1 MKTYLSFDSTCS
13 ANGSID
19 GPDDIHTPE
28 FLNTV
33 NSSGLRN
40 HELKLKE
47 GVPVMLLKN
56 IDQSS
61 GLCNGPRVSI
71 TRLGNRVLEAKIIS
85 GTNIGHKVFIPRL
98 TLTPSDNRIP
108 FKFQRR
114 QFPITL
120 SFPMT
125 INNSQG
131 QSLQHVGIYLQKPVF
146 SHGQLYV
153 AISRVT
159 SRRGLKILICDN
171 DGKTSNTTTNVV
183 YKEVFQNLN

>member
-1 MKTYLSFDSTCS
+1 MNDISYLQHRAILAPTNEIVDVVNDYILSLVHKEMKTYLSFDSTCS
-13 ANGSID
+13 ANGSTD
-19 GPDDIHTPE
+19 RPDDIHTPE
-28 FLNTV
+28 FLNAV
-33 NSSGLRN
+33 NSSGLPN

-47 GVPVMLLKN
+47 GVPVMLLRN
-56 IDQSS
+56 IDQS
-61 GLCNGPRVSI
+61 
-71 TRLGNRVLEAKIIS
+71 
-85 GTNIGHKVFIPRL
+85 
-98 TLTPSDNRIP
+98 SDNRIP

-120 SFPMT
+120 SFAMT
-125 INNSQG
+125 INKSEG

-171 DGKTSNTTTNVV
+171 DGNTSNTTTNVV
-183 YKEVFQNLN
+183 YKEVFQNLS